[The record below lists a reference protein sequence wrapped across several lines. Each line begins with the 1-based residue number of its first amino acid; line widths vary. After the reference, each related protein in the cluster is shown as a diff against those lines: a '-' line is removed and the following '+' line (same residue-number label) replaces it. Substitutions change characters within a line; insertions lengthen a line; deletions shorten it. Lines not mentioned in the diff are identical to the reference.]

1 MITTKHSG
9 SIARCLKRV
18 SLASFFLRAMKTRG
32 SARPQTQ
39 AAAVVVVSAAVAEEL
54 RQPQGTQRQL
64 MQIRPHKLRE
74 RREHR
79 LRCRLILRVCS
90 SASYRSREFQNA
102 NTLSYTPVLR
112 VRFTTLRLQPAAEG
126 DVAVAGGSGAG
137 GGPFIGTR
145 AAIGRARPLPPG

>member
-18 SLASFFLRAMKTRG
+18 SLARFFLRAMKTRV
-32 SARPQTQ
+32 SAAPQTQ
-39 AAAVVVVSAAVAEEL
+39 AAAVVVSAAVAEEL

-126 DVAVAGGSGAG
+126 DVAVAVVSGAG
-137 GGPFIGTR
+137 EALYIDTGSAIDGPR
-145 AAIGRARPLPPG
+145 RLLPE